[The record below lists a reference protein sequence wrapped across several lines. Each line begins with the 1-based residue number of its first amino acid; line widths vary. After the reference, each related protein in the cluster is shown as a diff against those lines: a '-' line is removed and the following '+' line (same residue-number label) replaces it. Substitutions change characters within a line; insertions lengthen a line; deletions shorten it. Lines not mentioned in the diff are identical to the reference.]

1 MMKKFGITGAEHKS
15 IASQLLYHFGV
26 MGRATM
32 ATPEWRA
39 AQEKAGWRDTKRSAG
54 AKGRATQA
62 EAGYPNLQKGR
73 ATQTE
78 AGYPNLQKGRATQ
91 NAKTKAADLLKSPD
105 ALRKAMRKREYEK
118 AYREKRSGK
127 LPEISAQEET
137 KVPAHK
143 EIDASQSPEP

>member
-26 MGRATM
+26 MGRATQ

-39 AQEKAGWRDTKRSAG
+39 AQEKAGWRDTKRAAG

-73 ATQTE
+73 ATQAE

-91 NAKTKAADLLKSPD
+91 NAQRKAADLLKSPD
-105 ALRKAMRKREYEK
+105 ALRKVMRRRE
-118 AYREKRSGK
+118 AYRRKRSGK

>member
-1 MMKKFGITGAEHKS
+1 MMKKYGITGAEHKS
-15 IASQLLYHFGV
+15 IASQLLWHFAA

-62 EAGYPNLQKGR
+62 EAGYPS
-73 ATQTE
+73 
-78 AGYPNLQKGRATQ
+78 LQKGRATQ
-91 NAKTKAADLLKSPD
+91 NAKTKAADLLLSPD
-105 ALRKAMRKREYEK
+105 ALRKAMIRREYEK
-118 AYREKRSGK
+118 AYRRKRSGK
-127 LPEISAQEET
+127 LPMISAQEET

-143 EIDASQSPEP
+143 ELDASHSPEPTT

>member
-15 IASQLLYHFGV
+15 IASQLLYHFGA
-26 MGRATM
+26 MGRAVQ

-39 AQEKAGWRDTKRSAG
+39 AQEKAGWRDTKRAAG

-62 EAGYPNLQKGR
+62 KAGYPSL
-73 ATQTE
+73 A
-78 AGYPNLQKGRATQ
+78 KGRATQ
-91 NAKTKAADLLKSPD
+91 NAQTKAADLLKSPD
-105 ALRKAMRKREYEK
+105 ALRKVMRKREYEK
-118 AYREKRSGK
+118 EYRRKRSGK